1 MIVDME
7 VNIEISWPAA
17 ATFARKDACRSHL
30 RTW

>member
-7 VNIEISWPAA
+7 VNIEISWPVAA
-17 ATFARKDACRSHL
+17 IFAGKDACRSHL